1 MPLSSS
7 SQFAPGPWGAYKEI
21 ASQFPNATAIIDD
34 TTGLVLSYDG
44 LTDAAMKLGKR
55 ITDTFATVPGEPVG
69 IMMDRCVGQIIS
81 QLAILYIS
89 GSCVPIDPSL
99 HVQTREAMLDRLGI
113 RCVLTV
119 DEKSMQVNLRE
130 PPTIFSAQG
139 AHSSTENCSHIL
151 HTSGSTGAPKAIRL
165 PGKGVLRHA
174 GNSLF
179 PLKPGDFIAHL
190 CSPFFDISILEVW
203 SALLSGATVVVF
215 SPDKVRDPLGMDSSF
230 KCRNIHVSFMPTAL
244 FNAIAIAKPTAFSTL
259 RKIVIGGEPANA
271 AAIERVLRVSPSSF
285 ALYNAYGPTECSVL
299 VLVHKV
305 SLEEALSGRIAI
317 GTPYDPTTTVRV
329 ISSRGVDVNGVEK
342 GELYLASSGLAIDYW
357 KMDDLNAEKF
367 VWQDGRRWYKTGDEV
382 WWRDGKVGGILEYAG
397 RQDNQV
403 KLRGY
408 RFELE
413 EVEVAIL
420 ASGLADAAVAFV
432 LRPVETAPLLIAC
445 VVPKSGMRATSK
457 QIQHHLGT
465 RLPVYMV
472 PRIRLCDSLPLTRT
486 GKVDRRALEATYMT
500 AVHKCTAL
508 HEASAADPVAL
519 MKSIW
524 QATLAIPFDIG
535 IDDDFFDLGGNSISA
550 SSVLHR
556 YRRASGNEIPV
567 HAIYQ
572 HPTIRGLVSADQIRN
587 ISMTETLLRDSRLAD
602 DICPQVT
609 TNYRTEAKHV
619 FLTGATGFLGAY
631 VLNDL
636 LKIRSVDTVICLVR
650 APSDAIARLRIQ
662 HALERYD
669 LWNACSPVA
678 SKISAFAGS
687 LQDEQFGLSTEAYN
701 KALNTDIIYHLGAQV
716 KYIEPYSAH
725 RPANVI
731 GTLNVIR
738 LAALGRSKTLH
749 YVSSIS
755 SYGPV
760 GMTHPNLYLPEDAP
774 LLPHVRDLDHD
785 IGYAQSQ
792 WVAEEMVR
800 RAMGRGIPASV
811 YRPGHILGDYHRGI
825 GNNDDFVAR
834 LVHGC
839 KMIGAC
845 PRLPD
850 QSKFFIPVDH
860 CSAMLLRLSHNP
872 EALGGCYNL
881 IPPAGMQP
889 DQVDVAKFFAILRS
903 LGLKMEELPY
913 KEWVERLENSS
924 GNNTLLPLLPVLKAP
939 TTEGSS
945 FWELYEH
952 VPTYETLKTERALR
966 GGPGH
971 LLFPDLDEAYFGRCL
986 RVWAQL
992 WR

>member
-1 MPLSSS
+1 
-7 SQFAPGPWGAYKEI
+7 
-21 ASQFPNATAIIDD
+21 
-34 TTGLVLSYDG
+34 
-44 LTDAAMKLGKR
+44 MKLGKR

-508 HEASAADPVAL
+508 HEASAVDPVAL

-535 IDDDFFDLGGNSISA
+535 IDDNFFDLGGNSISA

-556 YRRASGNEIPV
+556 YRRASGTEIPV

-572 HPTIRGLVSADQIRN
+572 HPTIRCLVSADQIRN

-725 RPANVI
+725 RPANVV

-952 VPTYETLKTERALR
+952 VPTYETLKTERGLR